1 MLIIKNRPKMKK
13 DNEGIFNCALE
24 ISGMGAVRATY
35 NEIRELFTGK
45 RVLNFSFMRLIFIQS
60 GNLKSLI
67 FNFDPI
73 LCAQA

>member
-1 MLIIKNRPKMKK
+1 MKK

-45 RVLNFSFMRLIFIQS
+45 SVLNFSFMRLIFIQS
-60 GNLKSLI
+60 GSLKSLI